1 MNTHKKTETFQK
13 ENRSKIPSLLIDI
26 VSKCFKRLIL
36 AVKSIW
42 IYVKLHIRYGS
53 SVKIGI
59 INSIKGKFKI
69 ELFPQS
75 SLQIGKF
82 LMCAGPCYIKC
93 TEEGQCKIGNNVFI
107 NHNCSITCVEEITIG
122 DNSNIANNVVIV
134 DHDHKIGK
142 SGVVDGLE
150 RSPVHIGKNV
160 WIGANA
166 VILRGISIGD
176 GAVIAAGAVV
186 NHDIPAYEIWG
197 GVPVRKI
204 KNVRE

>member
-1 MNTHKKTETFQK
+1 MNTQKQREIFQMEDKSKTYVF
-13 ENRSKIPSLLIDI
+13 LIDV
-26 VSKCFKRLIL
+26 VSKSFKRLIL

-42 IYVKLHIRYGS
+42 IYAKLHIQYGS
-53 SVKIGI
+53 SIKINV

-93 TEEGQCKIGNNVFI
+93 TEKGQCKIGNNVFI
-107 NHNCSITCVEEITIG
+107 NHNCSITCVEKITIG

-142 SGVVDGLE
+142 YGVIDGLE
-150 RSPVHIGKNV
+150 SSPVHIGKNV
-160 WIGANA
+160 WVGANA
-166 VILRGISIGD
+166 VILKGVSIGD

-186 NHDIPAYEIWG
+186 NHDIPDYEIWG